1 MNNPKK
7 NQDNEPGYP
16 KEVILADI
24 NITIERGI
32 GYEPEA
38 KRIPSTLV
46 SQAALKHLRS
56 GGGRTRSLLCYEV
69 GEILG
74 VGHTHAVTLGATV
87 ELLHNSSLIH
97 DDIHDKAMTRRGKPN
112 VRAVYGDDIAIL
124 TGDLMIS
131 SAYGLLAEISNIE
144 ILRRVIGH
152 VHRTVRG
159 VIDGQCSD
167 LESFKRDH
175 SVDDYISIVAAKSGG
190 LIRLAMELPFIA
202 TRQDQSVIDMAGR
215 AAESYAVSYQ
225 ILDDLLDIDEDSE
238 SDEKAQSLNIYH
250 LLAAEIG
257 QASAKRQSSQIALD
271 LLTEVRHVCE
281 QLPCGSGYPL
291 MVRCNELESMFS
303 HELSR

>member
-7 NQDNEPGYP
+7 NPDNEPVYA
-16 KEVILADI
+16 KEVILDDI
-24 NITIERGI
+24 RLAIERGI
-32 GYEPEA
+32 GHEPEA
-38 KRIPSTLV
+38 QRIPSTLV
-46 SQAALKHLRS
+46 GQAALKHLRS

-69 GEILG
+69 GEALG
-74 VGHTHAVTLGATV
+74 VEHDLAITLGATV

-97 DDIHDKAMTRRGKPN
+97 DDIHDKAITRRGKPN

-131 SAYGLLAEISNIE
+131 SAYGLLAEVHNIE
-144 ILRRVIGH
+144 ILRRIIGH
-152 VHRTVRG
+152 IHRTVRG

-167 LESFKRDH
+167 IESFKRAP
-175 SVDDYISIVAAKSGG
+175 SVDDYLSIVAAKSGG

-202 TRQDQSVIDMAGR
+202 TRQNQTVIDIAGR
-215 AAESYAVSYQ
+215 AAESFAVSYQ

-250 LLAAEIG
+250 LLTAEIG
-257 QASAKRQSSQIALD
+257 QESAKKQSRQIALD
-271 LLTEVRHVCE
+271 LLTQAQHNCK

-291 MVRCNELESMFS
+291 ILRCGELESMLV
-303 HELSR
+303 HERSQ

>member
-7 NQDNEPGYP
+7 NPDNEPDYP
-16 KEVILADI
+16 KEVILSDI
-24 NITIERGI
+24 NVTIERGI

-69 GEILG
+69 GQALG
-74 VGHTHAVTLGATV
+74 VGHADAVTLGAAV
-87 ELLHNSSLIH
+87 ELLHNASLIH

-131 SAYGLLAEISNIE
+131 GGYGLLAEMSSIE
-144 ILRRVIGH
+144 ILRQVTGH

-167 LESFKRDH
+167 LESFKRDP

-202 TRQDQSVIDMAGR
+202 TWQDHSVIDRAGG
-215 AAESYAVSYQ
+215 AAESFAVSYQ

-238 SDEKAQSLNIYH
+238 SDKRAQSLNIYH
-250 LLAAEIG
+250 LLAGEIG
-257 QASAKRQSSQIALD
+257 QESAKRQSSQIALD
-271 LLTEVRHVCE
+271 LLTKVRHDCE

-291 MVRCNELESMFS
+291 MLRCFELESMLV
-303 HELSR
+303 HELSQ

>member
-7 NQDNEPGYP
+7 NQDNEPDYP
-16 KEVILADI
+16 KEVILDDI
-24 NITIERGI
+24 RFAIERGI
-32 GYEPEA
+32 GYEPEGQ
-38 KRIPSTLV
+38 RIPSTLV

-69 GEILG
+69 GEALG
-74 VGHTHAVTLGATV
+74 IGHDHAVTLGATV
-87 ELLHNSSLIH
+87 ELLHNASLIH
-97 DDIHDKAMTRRGKPN
+97 DDIHDKVITRRGKPN

-131 SAYGLLAEISNIE
+131 SAYGLLAELSNIE

-159 VIDGQCSD
+159 VIDGQCRD

-202 TRQDQSVIDMAGR
+202 TRQDQTVSDIAGR

-257 QASAKRQSSQIALD
+257 QEPAKRQSRQIALD
-271 LLTEVRHVCE
+271 LLTQVQHVCE

-291 MVRCNELESMFS
+291 ILRCSELESMFV
-303 HELSR
+303 HELSQ